1 MSPDISLRAICWKT
15 VKAMHNNEE
24 KRTVKKKKKQK
35 TVYIDDG
42 STIVDMSA
50 LSPNRHGAEKNH
62 TAPGNDD
69 TGRPRWQR
77 ILIDY
82 FDSVR
87 MMILPMLVFIGLI
100 GLAFLLV
107 FLIFLGISCVQ

>member
-1 MSPDISLRAICWKT
+1 M
-15 VKAMHNNEE
+15 KAMHNNEE
-24 KRTVKKKKKQK
+24 KRPIKKKKKQK
-35 TVYIDDG
+35 TVYVDDG

-50 LSPNRHGAEKNH
+50 LGPKRREAEN
-62 TAPGNDD
+62 TPAPASIDD
-69 TGRPRWQR
+69 AGRPRWQR

-87 MMILPMLVFIGLI
+87 MMFLPMLVFIGLI

>member
-1 MSPDISLRAICWKT
+1 MN
-15 VKAMHNNEE
+15 NNEE
-24 KRTVKKKKKQK
+24 KRTVRKKKKQK

-50 LSPNRHGAEKNH
+50 VGPKRSTTEKQQNSASIDH
-62 TAPGNDD
+62 DA
-69 TGRPRWQR
+69 RPRWQR

-82 FDSVR
+82 FDSMR
-87 MMILPMLVFIGLI
+87 MMILPMLAFLALI
-100 GLAFLLV
+100 GLAFLIV